1 MSLFKRLELCK
12 YTPIFKKGKKEEV
25 ENFRPVSLLP
35 VISKV
40 QEKCVA
46 NRLIEHDVSDV
57 LHNCQHGFQA
67 GKTCV
72 TQLLQAFHIV
82 GRALDK
88 GKVID
93 IIFLDFAKAF
103 NSVCH
108 VNLLSKVRLLGVEGP
123 LLDWFRGYL
132 SNRQQRVVING
143 LTPPG

>member
-1 MSLFKRLELCK
+1 M
-12 YTPIFKKGKKEEV
+12 
-25 ENFRPVSLLP
+25 P

-46 NRLIEHDVSDV
+46 NRLIEHVSDV
-57 LHNCQHGFQA
+57 LHHCQHGFQA

-93 IIFLDFAKAF
+93 IIVLDFAKAF
-103 NSVCH
+103 DSVCH
-108 VNLLSKVRLLGVEGP
+108 VNLLSKLRLFGVEGP

-132 SNRQQRVVING
+132 SNRQQLVVINDKLLG
-143 LTPPG
+143 